1 MSKSPSYILNSFL
14 TAIGLMV
21 FFGPSSVLA
30 KTDEKAAQAGQ
41 ILKRYCFRCHS
52 GDGADSGYAF
62 DVRQVATLSEQD
74 VILPGNSK
82 ESTLYRLLSSGKMP
96 PRNQPHLPKPS
107 ADEAEIVRQWI
118 DAGAPE
124 IPTLKRRDFVS
135 LQETLTSMHKHSSS
149 LAAED
154 RRNVRYFTLTNLWND
169 SEIDDAHLRNA
180 RAALSKVLNS
190 LSWSPAIVLP
200 QIVDSKGIVL
210 AVDISRLGW
219 TKEHWNS
226 LLDDY
231 PYGVDYGS
239 HPNAELKRIN
249 SDLNKLALNSQLL
262 HLRADWLISTAVKP
276 RLYHKLLY
284 ELVLPDLIKR
294 PVDPKSPSNP
304 KNMTDRDLEKYLQVN
319 VSANQFAN
327 PPRVLRA
334 AFVKSGISGQN
345 RMIEM
350 HRLGSG
356 RVYWK
361 SYDFLASN
369 RAAIL
374 AEFPLG
380 PSNPANLFDQ
390 LAFKHDGGEIIFTLP
405 NGLQGYLLATGA
417 GARLDAGP
425 IEIVGDS
432 LRTSGNQ
439 TIVNGLSC
447 IACHRNGMVEPPRD
461 EIREFAS
468 VFGDAKI
475 QVEKLY
481 PIHDVMR
488 DEIDKISKAFTKKLE
503 ESMAV
508 FVRYDGGPEPNFAY
522 MPEPV
527 AEVSRRFLLEDMNI
541 ETVACE
547 LDESNPEQLLV
558 LLKRTQEIRG
568 LGINVLSRENGVIK
582 RDAWESKSY
591 HSLMQETARVLG
603 FTPFA
608 RSATN

>member
-1 MSKSPSYILNSFL
+1 MSNSPLRILNSL
-14 TAIGLMV
+14 LMAIGLLV
-21 FFGPSSVLA
+21 SFEPSSVLA
-30 KTDEKAAQAGQ
+30 QESDTAAQAGQ

-52 GDGADSGYAF
+52 GDGDDSGYAF
-62 DVRQVATLSEQD
+62 DVRQVASLAEQD
-74 VILPGNSK
+74 VIRPGDAK

-96 PRNQPHLPKPS
+96 PRNQPQLPKPS

-124 IPTLKRRDFVS
+124 IPKPKRRDFVG
-135 LQETLTSMHKHSSS
+135 LQETLTSIQKHFSS
-149 LAAED
+149 LAPED
-154 RRNVRYFTLTNLWND
+154 RSNVRYFTLTNLWND
-169 SEIDDAHLRNA
+169 SEIDDAHLRNT

-210 AVDISRLGW
+210 AIDISRLGW
-219 TKEHWNS
+219 TQEHWQS
-226 LLDDY
+226 LLDAY
-231 PYGVDYGS
+231 PYGLDYGS
-239 HPNAELKRIN
+239 HPNTELNRIN
-249 SDLNKLALNSQLL
+249 GDINKLDRKNKLL
-262 HLRADWLISTAVKP
+262 HLRADWFISTAVKP
-276 RLYHKLLY
+276 LLYHKLLY
-284 ELVLPDLIKR
+284 ELVLPDLINR
-294 PVDPKSPSNP
+294 PVDPTSPSNP
-304 KNMTDRDLEKYLQVN
+304 KNMTDRDLEKFLKVN
-319 VSANQFAN
+319 VSANQFAD

-334 AFVKSGISGQN
+334 GFVKSGISGQN

-356 RVYWK
+356 RIYWK

-369 RAAIL
+369 REAIL

-380 PSNPANLFDQ
+380 PSNPANDFNQ

-447 IACHRNGMVEPPRD
+447 IACHRTGMVEPPRD

-468 VFGDAKI
+468 VFGDAKRQI
-475 QVEKLY
+475 EKLY
-481 PIHDVMR
+481 APHDVMR
-488 DEIDKISKAFTKKLE
+488 DEIDKINKAFTQKLE
-503 ESMAV
+503 ESMAE
-508 FVRYDGGPEPNFAY
+508 FLRYDGGPKPDFAY

-547 LDESNPEQLLV
+547 LDESKPEDLLV
-558 LLKRTQEIRG
+558 LLKRTQELRG
-568 LGINVLSRENGVIK
+568 LGINVLSRENGAIK
-582 RDAWESKSY
+582 RDAWESKSGPT
-591 HSLMQETARVLG
+591 LMQETARVLG
-603 FTPFA
+603 FTPVVS
-608 RSATN
+608 RN